1 VKPETDSDHAAL
13 QGRWAIVKA
22 ELAGEAMPGLVAEK
36 TEVEL
41 SAGNYVVRFDGQT
54 ADRGRYVL
62 GTAGLHRGLTLV
74 GLEGPNVG
82 RTIPAIYQLVGDR
95 LRVCYGIDGQ
105 TPGGFATASG
115 SRLYL
120 VTYRRKLPTG

>member
-36 TEVEL
+36 TEIEL
-41 SAGNYVVRFDGQT
+41 SAGTYVVRFDGQI
-54 ADRGRYVL
+54 ADRGTYLL
-62 GTAGLHRGLTLV
+62 GATRVHRGLTLIGV
-74 GLEGPNVG
+74 EGPNAG

-105 TPGGFATASG
+105 TPDSFATTPES
-115 SRLYL
+115 SLYL
-120 VTYRRKLPTG
+120 VTYRRKTP